1 MLTWPNVNLLLEEDL
16 PASPPWMMLT
26 ILFLLLCFMLVG
38 QAVAQSQDR
47 GSCLAAAA
55 THQSLTLQII
65 SPAGCLHPYVRK
77 LLVSREAHC
86 TRLPILMCRRWCQHG
101 GRRGGYLCTA
111 ALPSSRHEVILP
123 HVCLFFF
130 AFFIKISQFQQLPFQ
145 GDPIAS
151 HPSFPHPWHFHLP
164 QEGCGLSA
172 LTSNTHCSLGESL
185 NWV

>member
-1 MLTWPNVNLLLEEDL
+1 MVYCHFNTKQTPGGRSSWLKQRVAHVAKCEP
-16 PASPPWMMLT
+16 SPGRRPSCFSPLDDVDYPV
-26 ILFLLLCFMLVG
+26 LLLCFMLVG

-123 HVCLFFF
+123 HVCLF
-130 AFFIKISQFQQLPFQ
+130 SL
-145 GDPIAS
+145 
-151 HPSFPHPWHFHLP
+151 
-164 QEGCGLSA
+164 LS
-172 LTSNTHCSLGESL
+172 SLK
-185 NWV
+185 